1 MVYDLIIVGLG
12 PAGVSAAIYAK
23 RAGLNILCFD
33 KAMVGGYLNYIDK
46 IDNYPGLYGIS
57 GPDFAFNLSD
67 TLKKLN
73 VTVENKEVIN
83 IKDGDLKEVITSD
96 ETYLCKKVIIAT
108 GRKHKNLGLH
118 KEEELLGKGISHCA
132 LCDGMFY
139 KDKDIAII
147 GGGASAL
154 QEALYLS
161 NICNKVYLIVRKDRF
176 NIEGD
181 LVNKVNEKDNI
192 SKIMRVNVTTINEKD
207 GKLESIKLDNEEVLN
222 VSGMFIYIGFEPC
235 TEFANDLGITDE
247 TGYILVNNSF
257 ESNVKGIYAVG
268 DIIKKEI
275 YQIST
280 AVSDGVV
287 AATNVINDILSK

>member
-1 MVYDLIIVGLG
+1 MTYDLIIIGLG

-57 GPDFAFNLSD
+57 GPDFAFNLYD
-67 TLKKLN
+67 TIKKLN
-73 VTVENKEVIN
+73 ITVENKEVIN
-83 IKDGDLKEVITSD
+83 IEDGELKKVFTSD

-108 GRKHKNLGLH
+108 GRMPKKLGLDNE
-118 KEEELLGKGISHCA
+118 KELLGKGISHCA

-139 KDKDIAII
+139 KDKDVAIV

-154 QEALYLS
+154 QESLYLS

-181 LVNKVNEKDNI
+181 LVNKVTEKDNI
-192 SKIMRVNVTTINEKD
+192 NKIMGANVTTINEKD
-207 GKLESIKLDNEEVLN
+207 KKLESIKLDNDEVLN

-235 TEFANDLGITDE
+235 TNFANNLGITDE
-247 TGYILVNNSF
+247 TGYILVNEKF
-257 ESNVKGIYAVG
+257 ESKIKGIYAVG
-268 DIIKKEI
+268 DIIKKDI

>member
-1 MVYDLIIVGLG
+1 MVYDLIIIGLG

-57 GPDFAFNLSD
+57 GPDFAFNLYD
-67 TLKKLN
+67 TIKKLN
-73 VTVENKEVIN
+73 INVENKEVIN
-83 IKDGDLKEVITSD
+83 IEDGELKKVITSD

-108 GRKHKNLGLH
+108 GRMPKKLGLDNE
-118 KEEELLGKGISHCA
+118 KELLGKGISHCA

-139 KDKDIAII
+139 KDKDVAIV

-181 LVNKVNEKDNI
+181 LVNKVSERDNI
-192 SKIMRVNVTTINEKD
+192 NKIMGVNVTTINEKD
-207 GKLESIKLDNEEVLN
+207 KKLESIKLDNEEVLN
-222 VSGMFIYIGFEPC
+222 VSGVFIYIGFEPC
-235 TEFANDLGITDE
+235 TKFANNLGITDE
-247 TGYILVNNSF
+247 TGYILVNEKF
-257 ESNVKGIYAVG
+257 ESKIKGIYAVG
-268 DIIKKEI
+268 DIIKKDI

-280 AVSDGVV
+280 AVSDGAV
-287 AATNVINDILSK
+287 AATNLINDILSK